1 MTACQQILRRFD
13 FLKIDTG
20 MPKEYAVVRSICTF
34 VSTATHS
41 ACFSGGIPPLK
52 GKALYLKNTKGGH
65 L

>member
-13 FLKIDTG
+13 LLKIDTG
-20 MPKEYAVVRSICTF
+20 MLKEYAVVRSIYTF
-34 VSTATHS
+34 VNT
-41 ACFSGGIPPLK
+41 ACFSGGTPPLK